1 MIKKTL
7 ISISCLILL
16 LSGCVQ
22 TETIEDIQIIESIG
36 YDSAENKKYEL
47 TLATVMFSTNEGGI
61 IKSETISDANF
72 TGYGAAWN
80 AQRETPKP
88 TAAGKMMVALFGK
101 DLAENGVDEILDGL
115 KRHTTIGRMVDF
127 CVIDG
132 EAKELLEGEYPL
144 GQTVSR
150 YLKDLLEHHKK
161 GNLPSTNF
169 HEFMYKYYSKGQD
182 SFMPLIQ
189 KQEDKIKLTGL
200 ALFKK
205 NKHVDSIGA
214 DKLLIFKM
222 LYEDISAGTY
232 QASLENPAGYAAI
245 EAVESSVDYKIKNG
259 MTHPEIQI
267 NVNIKAI
274 INEVTSRIELKNPV
288 DEENLEKSLENHLKE
303 NGLQMIKHFQEE
315 GIDPLGLGDRVRS
328 KTRGWQSDKWHEL
341 YPYASVNLNVKVDI
355 LETGISE

>member
-7 ISISCLILL
+7 ISISCLIVL

-36 YDSAENKKYEL
+36 YDSADDKKYEL
-47 TLATVMFSTNEGGI
+47 TLATVMFSPSEGGI
-61 IKSETISDANF
+61 IKSETVSDANF

-115 KRHTTIGRMVDF
+115 KRHSTIGRMVDF
-127 CVIDG
+127 CVIEG

-150 YLKDLLEHHKK
+150 YLKELLEHHKK

-182 SFMPLIQ
+182 PFMPLIQ
-189 KQEDKIKLTGL
+189 KEEDKIKLKGL
-200 ALFKK
+200 ALFKDDQY
-205 NKHVDSIGA
+205 VDSIPA

-222 LYEDISAGTY
+222 LYEDINIGTY
-232 QASLENPAGYAAI
+232 QASLENPDGYAAI
-245 EAVESSVDYKIKNG
+245 EAVESTVKYRIKKG
-259 MTHPEIQI
+259 MTKPEIQI
-267 NVNIKAI
+267 SVNIKAN
-274 INEVTSRIELKNPV
+274 INEVVSSIKLENAS
-288 DEENLEKSLENHLKE
+288 DEKNLENSLEKDLTE
-303 NGLQMIKHFQEE
+303 NGLQMIKHFQKE
-315 GIDPLGLGDRVRS
+315 GIDPLGIGDRVRS
-328 KTRGWQSDKWHEL
+328 KTRGWESTKWQEL
-341 YPYASVNLNVKVDI
+341 YPHASVGLNVSLDI
-355 LETGISE
+355 LETGITE